1 MWKTLSEQD
10 ESLGKD
16 RKKGK
21 RTGKNRREG
30 EEGEGRRRREKGGM
44 GERISEMVMG
54 ASGNKANVVMNTRG
68 GGPGSQRQ

>member
-1 MWKTLSEQD
+1 MECTTTVCSQTQPQVCEMALGSTDRGYRVWKMLSEQD

-30 EEGEGRRRREKGGM
+30 EEGEGRRRGGREGKG
-44 GERISEMVMG
+44 R
-54 ASGNKANVVMNTRG
+54 
-68 GGPGSQRQ
+68 